1 MCIGSYLWYVFA
13 LHQHRTQVHIMFRTC
28 ATYHLGLNRFWRTS
42 TARWPR
48 PPRGGCTVGSSPPA
62 RRCTA
67 GWSRQARR
75 CTASWAQTAAGC
87 PAGAVHPAPLRVDS
101 TPPGRTWPG
110 PPGTRPACP
119 GKYVATDVANARA
132 GHATTFLRQLVTSS
146 RTCKKEKPSGPNVYS
161 SKASSNNCLVVI
173 LYFFA
178 LSRQCPA
185 LRNSMVEDNLAACQH
200 TQVGM

>member
-13 LHQHRTQVHIMFRTC
+13 LHQHRYTLC
-28 ATYHLGLNRFWRTS
+28 LGLVPLTIWDWTGSDGRVQ
-42 TARWPR
+42 
-48 PPRGGCTVGSSPPA
+48 RGGPVHPG
-62 RRCTA
+62 
-67 GWSRQARR
+67 
-75 CTASWAQTAAGC
+75 
-87 PAGAVHPAPLRVDS
+87 GAVQSGRLRQ
-101 TPPGRTWPG
+101 PGGVQPG
-110 PPGTRPACP
+110 GL
-119 GKYVATDVANARA
+119 GKRGGVQRA
-132 GHATTFLRQLVTSS
+132 GHRQQRGVQRERFTQPRSASTQPRLGGPGRGPLVPGRHAQVNMSRQMSQMPELGTQQLFLRQLVTSS
-146 RTCKKEKPSGPNVYS
+146 NTCKKEKPSGPNVYS